1 MPASYGAHWPQH
13 RRVAVASSCTAAPE
27 EAAEG
32 MDSLGRPISRRRWG
46 SRKKRFSSAYSDSS
60 MSDGGE
66 VSLFADRIKG
76 FSHISSLP
84 GA

>member
-1 MPASYGAHWPQH
+1 
-13 RRVAVASSCTAAPE
+13 
-27 EAAEG
+27 

-66 VSLFADRIKG
+66 VRSFVDM
-76 FSHISSLP
+76 SSV
-84 GA
+84 